1 MARGGSGLFRKVT
14 AVVRALGAGAA
25 FDSVGSDVLKKLSAP
40 VGGESVHQPLGGAVG
55 VVETLEEDALGGAE
69 VRERGFEAR
78 DALRALLPG
87 RQHERRLP
95 LSDGPPL
102 CDCVKL
108 RLFAP
113 RRLLRLPE

>member
-1 MARGGSGLFRKVT
+1 MAHGGSGLLRKVT

-25 FDSVGSDVLKKLSAP
+25 FASVVGDVLKESGAP

-55 VVETLEEDALGGAE
+55 VVETLEEDAIGGAE
-69 VRERGFEAR
+69 VRERGFEAC
-78 DALRALLPG
+78 DALRTLLPG

-102 CDCVKL
+102 RDCVEL

-113 RRLLRLPE
+113 RRLLRFPE